1 MIYLIFKRRKM
12 FKLTYRKT
20 KWIYALSSIS
30 LFIGILMSNSI
41 YLMLA
46 LFMIITI
53 SGGYLIWFND
63 ENVNR
68 KHKKR

>member
-1 MIYLIFKRRKM
+1 M